1 MAKRNVEV
9 DENSTRKMRPAS
21 TPEARQAQLVAMAY
35 DAAEKQLQEGT
46 ASSQVITHFL
56 KMGSTRE
63 QIELE
68 KLKKENA
75 VLEAKAEAYK
85 SAENMEALY
94 KQAINAMMSYSG
106 QTTGDD
112 SESDGDDYE

>member
-1 MAKRNVEV
+1 
-9 DENSTRKMRPAS
+9 
-21 TPEARQAQLVAMAY
+21 MAY
-35 DAAEKQLQEGT
+35 DAAEKQLQDGT

-68 KLKKENA
+68 KLKRENA

-85 SAENMEALY
+85 SAENMESLY

-106 QTTGDD
+106 QMCENDN
-112 SESDGDDYE
+112 EDDYDDR

>member
-1 MAKRNVEV
+1 MAKRKVEV
-9 DENSTRKMRPAS
+9 DENSTRRMRPAS
-21 TPEARQAQLVAMAY
+21 TPEARQAQLISLAY
-35 DAAEKQLQEGT
+35 DEAEKQLREGT
-46 ASSQVITHFL
+46 ASSQVISHFL

-85 SAENMEALY
+85 SAENMESLY

-106 QTTGDD
+106 QT
-112 SESDGDDYE
+112 SENDNEDDYDDK

>member
-1 MAKRNVEV
+1 MAKSKMEASM
-9 DENSTRKMRPAS
+9 NSTRKMRPAS
-21 TPEARQAQLVAMAY
+21 TPEARQAQLISMAY
-35 DAAEKQLQEGT
+35 DVAEKQLREGT
-46 ASSQVITHFL
+46 ASSQVISHFL

-85 SAENMEALY
+85 SAENMESLY
-94 KQAINAMMSYSG
+94 KQAIDAMMSYSG

>member
-1 MAKRNVEV
+1 MAKRVVEV
-9 DENSTRKMRPAS
+9 CEKQPKKTRPAS
-21 TPEARQAQLVAMAY
+21 TPEARQAQLISMAY
-35 DAAEKQLQEGT
+35 DAAEKQLQDGT

-68 KLKKENA
+68 KLKRENA

-85 SAENMEALY
+85 SAENMESLY

-106 QTTGDD
+106 QTCENDN
-112 SESDGDDYE
+112 EDDYDDR